1 MWQPNNPYQ
10 TPGQPIPNW
19 NTNVN
24 YQPQPQPMYYQPT
37 RPSIFGRIVG
47 NESEIVPNEVP
58 MDGSVS
64 YFPTSDGSSIYA
76 KKWRTDGTIQT
87 LKFAPVYDKPETP
100 KDDSTTPL
108 MNDICADIQLI
119 SERLSKIESLLTS
132 DSTKIT
138 FKEGLK

>member
-10 TPGQPIPNW
+10 TPGQTIPNW
-19 NTNVN
+19 NSGVN
-24 YQPQPQPMYYQPT
+24 YQMQPQPNYYQPI
-37 RPSIFGRIVG
+37 RPTIFGRTVG

-87 LKFAPVYDKPETP
+87 LKFVPVVEPTQPAAERNTVLA
-100 KDDSTTPL
+100 S
-108 MNDICADIQLI
+108 DITADIQLI
-119 SERLSKIESLLTS
+119 ADRLSKIEDLLTS
-132 DSTKIT
+132 DTTKVIV
-138 FKEGLK
+138 KEGLK